1 MLAKNKTNTVL
12 DYFCPMLSSKYTV
25 KCLINCGEQ
34 GCVFVITKNNVTRA
48 LKIIHLTNADNKAM
62 CKQEV
67 RTTYLAG
74 KKGITVR
81 VYHLT
86 TKRLFYITKRKKF
99 GEKFGV
105 FLMDIIDETLLD
117 LAAQN
122 NAFVLSVV
130 VTPLLR
136 SIMKLKEMRIIHT
149 DLRFDNIGVRYNKNR
164 KALSLKKIDFGLV
177 VSYDQ
182 ALEIYRD
189 IFKTTQV
196 TEQVTKYFYMIDL
209 EDLEYF
215 YYDTVKMKLKDRVI
229 DFLKEYTQNVESYEM
244 LRNYRYNQRLTNEQ
258 KLYIDNKFPYPMN
271 YQIKKIMNFIICAC
285 VVISRLVCLGRT
297 LP

>member
-1 MLAKNKTNTVL
+1 
-12 DYFCPMLSSKYTV
+12 
-25 KCLINCGEQ
+25 
-34 GCVFVITKNNVTRA
+34 
-48 LKIIHLTNADNKAM
+48 
-62 CKQEV
+62 
-67 RTTYLAG
+67 
-74 KKGITVR
+74 
-81 VYHLT
+81 
-86 TKRLFYITKRKKF
+86 
-99 GEKFGV
+99 
-105 FLMDIIDETLLD
+105 MDIIDETLLD

-122 NAFVLSVV
+122 TVFASNVLSVV

-164 KALSLKKIDFGLV
+164 KALWLKKIDFGLV

-209 EDLEYF
+209 EDFEYF

-258 KLYIDNKFPYPMN
+258 KLDIDDKFPYPMN

-285 VVISRLVCLGRT
+285 VVISRLVS
-297 LP
+297 

>member
-1 MLAKNKTNTVL
+1 M
-12 DYFCPMLSSKYTV
+12 
-25 KCLINCGEQ
+25 
-34 GCVFVITKNNVTRA
+34 
-48 LKIIHLTNADNKAM
+48 
-62 CKQEV
+62 
-67 RTTYLAG
+67 
-74 KKGITVR
+74 
-81 VYHLT
+81 
-86 TKRLFYITKRKKF
+86 
-99 GEKFGV
+99 
-105 FLMDIIDETLLD
+105 
-117 LAAQN
+117 
-122 NAFVLSVV
+122 
-130 VTPLLR
+130 
-136 SIMKLKEMRIIHT
+136 
-149 DLRFDNIGVRYNKNR
+149 
-164 KALSLKKIDFGLV
+164 SLKKIDFGLV

-285 VVISRLVCLGRT
+285 VVISRLVSFEINLFSFET
-297 LP
+297 KSFFFDLEMSAALFDDFVFTFSF

>member
-1 MLAKNKTNTVL
+1 MNKKWKNVFRNLLLAKDKTNTVL

-25 KCLINCGEQ
+25 KRLINCGEQ
-34 GCVFVITKNNVTRA
+34 GCVFVITKNNVTRV

-62 CKQEV
+62 CKQEA
-67 RTTYLAG
+67 RTMYLAG

-86 TKRLFYITKRKKF
+86 TKRLFYITKREKY
-99 GEKFGV
+99 GEKYGV
-105 FLMDIIDETLLD
+105 YLMDMIDETLLD

-164 KALSLKKIDFGLV
+164 TALSLKIIDFGLV

-189 IFKTTQV
+189 IFKTQNKTL
-196 TEQVTKYFYMIDL
+196 EQVTKYFYMIDL

-244 LRNYRYNQRLTNEQ
+244 LRNYRYNQ
-258 KLYIDNKFPYPMN
+258 
-271 YQIKKIMNFIICAC
+271 
-285 VVISRLVCLGRT
+285 
-297 LP
+297 